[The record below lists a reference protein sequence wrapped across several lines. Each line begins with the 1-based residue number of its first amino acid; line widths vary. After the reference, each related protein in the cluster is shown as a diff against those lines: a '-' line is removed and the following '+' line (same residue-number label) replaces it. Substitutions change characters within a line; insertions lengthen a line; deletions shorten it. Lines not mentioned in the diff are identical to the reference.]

1 MVYQRRRRQRI
12 GPGKDVLNLQK
23 YTYRIEVTAFG
34 ETMKSVSYIL
44 SLVLLSSTSPVFA
57 QGSGACAGGKTCG
70 SGGVYIAPGKL
81 SPSTAVYPA
90 FGMPQPVGGGI
101 FSVSAGRCNINMWKA
116 PSGYYYPY
124 CGVPA
129 GWNYPSY
136 VPIVFSPQYNPP
148 AAADPPV
155 STFIEDT
162 NEFLDKKKKEKKISD
177 RDYQN
182 MSQRLKDLGSK
193 ERYLRNQAGGTL
205 DAHDESQLRQD
216 VAQVLKEMQWRLG
229 RNEKY

>member
-1 MVYQRRRRQRI
+1 
-12 GPGKDVLNLQK
+12 
-23 YTYRIEVTAFG
+23 
-34 ETMKSVSYIL
+34 MKSVSYL
-44 SLVLLSSTSPVFA
+44 TVLLSVFLVSPASQVFA
-57 QGSGACAGGKTCG
+57 QSSSCGGGKTCG
-70 SGGVYIAPGKL
+70 TGGIYIAPGRL

-90 FGMPQPVGGGI
+90 FGIPQPIGGGI
-101 FSVSAGRCNINMWKA
+101 FSIAAGRCTINMWKA

-124 CGVPA
+124 CGVPP
-129 GWNYPSY
+129 GWPGAANN
-136 VPIVFSPQYNPP
+136 VGLPIIISQQYNPP

-162 NEFLDKKKKEKKISD
+162 TEFLDKKKKDKKISD

-193 ERYLRNQAGGTL
+193 ERYLRNQASGTL
-205 DAHDESQLRQD
+205 DEHDESQLRQD
-216 VAQVLKEMQWRLG
+216 VAQVLKELQWRLG

>member
-1 MVYQRRRRQRI
+1 
-12 GPGKDVLNLQK
+12 
-23 YTYRIEVTAFG
+23 
-34 ETMKSVSYIL
+34 MKKLSSLSIFINL
-44 SLVLLSSTSPVFA
+44 SLVSIALPAIAQMSSGSSCSAGKACGTGVLISP
-57 QGSGACAGGKTCG
+57 GR
-70 SGGVYIAPGKL
+70 L

-90 FGMPQPVGGGI
+90 FGLPQPVGGGV
-101 FSVSAGRCNINMWKA
+101 FSISAGSCRINMWKA

-124 CGVPA
+124 CGIPS
-129 GWNYPSY
+129 GWPSANA
-136 VPIVFSPQYNPP
+136 VLPIIISQQYNPP
-148 AAADPPV
+148 AAAEPPV

-162 NEFLDKKKKEKKISD
+162 NEFLDKKKKEKKISE

-193 ERYLRNQAGGTL
+193 ERYLRNQAGGTMDEH
-205 DAHDESQLRQD
+205 DAAQIRAD